1 VTSNAFCCQRQFLIQ
16 HWGYMPGNV
25 KTRNEINRDT
35 LRSIQHYSG
44 QPPQFLGKRIE
55 ELEEEIPLEALV
67 YRGGALMAIGGL
79 TLLLVRGKSRAAWLF
94 AAAIGALQLQY
105 SYQGRNALTDI
116 LRKRGYRSRKEIEA
130 EKYALQALRGDF
142 AALGELSDPI
152 ERVHKCLDVL
162 L

>member
-1 VTSNAFCCQRQFLIQ
+1 
-16 HWGYMPGNV
+16 MPGNV
-25 KTRNEINRDT
+25 ENRNGINRDT

-44 QPPQFLGKRIE
+44 RPIQLLGKRIE

-67 YRGGALMAIGGL
+67 YRGGALMTIGGL
-79 TLLLVRGKSRAAWLF
+79 TLLFLRGKSRAAWLF
-94 AAAIGALQLQY
+94 AVAIGALQLQY
-105 SYQGRNALTDI
+105 SYQGGNALTDI

-142 AALGELSDPI
+142 AAFGELSDPI
-152 ERVHKCLDVL
+152 ERVHKCLDIL

>member
-1 VTSNAFCCQRQFLIQ
+1 
-16 HWGYMPGNV
+16 MPGNAE
-25 KTRNEINRDT
+25 TRNQINRDT

-44 QPPQFLGKRIE
+44 RPIQFLGRRIE

-67 YRGGALMAIGGL
+67 YRGGALMTIGGL
-79 TLLLVRGKSRAAWLF
+79 TLLLLRNKSRAAWLF
-94 AAAIGALQLQY
+94 VAAIGALQLQY

-116 LRKRGYRSRKEIEA
+116 LRKRGYRSRKEIQA

-142 AALGELSDPI
+142 AAFSELSDPI
-152 ERVHKCLDVL
+152 ERVHKCLDIL